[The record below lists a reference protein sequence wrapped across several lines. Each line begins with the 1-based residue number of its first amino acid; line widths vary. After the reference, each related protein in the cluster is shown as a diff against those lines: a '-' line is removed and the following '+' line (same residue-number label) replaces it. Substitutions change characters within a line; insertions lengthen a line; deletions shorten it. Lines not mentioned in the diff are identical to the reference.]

1 MDIYKEPYYLIIHLK
16 RFKNGNDTN
25 NNNYIFNFFNNV
37 KNNTFIDFPIQNLDL
52 TKYILRNNNKK
63 IQYNLIGI
71 INHSGGPYYGHYTAS
86 CLNRNKW
93 YTFNDE
99 IVSSLKED
107 KIVTD
112 SAYVLF
118 YQRINQ

>member
-1 MDIYKEPYYLIIHLK
+1 MAVQY
-16 RFKNGNDTN
+16 R
-25 NNNYIFNFFNNV
+25 
-37 KNNTFIDFPIQNLDL
+37 LDL

-71 INHSGGPYYGHYTAS
+71 INHQGGPYYGHYTAS

-93 YTFNDE
+93 YKFNDE
-99 IVSSLKED
+99 IVSYLKEN